1 VFSKQKAGSC
11 AGGVCLLSI
20 LPRTSP
26 AAIIAG
32 LRMERERGKQ
42 REVNH
47 KLLLSGPF
55 SQPICFLFLS
65 THLEY
70 AKHCLKKS
78 IVPREDVM
86 FFL

>member
-1 VFSKQKAGSC
+1 
-11 AGGVCLLSI
+11 
-20 LPRTSP
+20 
-26 AAIIAG
+26 
-32 LRMERERGKQ
+32 MERERGKQ